1 VVHEVMKEKGEDDI
15 RMVYDG
21 TKSGLNDSIWVPSFP
36 LPTVDTMLRAVTYD
50 TVMSDFDIGD
60 CFLNLVLHDTM
71 QKLCGIDWTKFFGDG
86 EVLWKLWEI
95 EKIRPMPFGGTLLLL
110 ICLGQR
116 LMIPVYRGSQ
126 TSTE

>member
-1 VVHEVMKEKGEDDI
+1 LLVWLGMNDI

-50 TVMSDFDIGD
+50 TVTSAFDIGD

-71 QKLCGIDWTKFFGDG
+71 QKLCGIDLTKVFG
-86 EVLWKLWEI
+86 ERK
-95 EKIRPMPFGGTLLLL
+95 
-110 ICLGQR
+110 
-116 LMIPVYRGSQ
+116 
-126 TSTE
+126 